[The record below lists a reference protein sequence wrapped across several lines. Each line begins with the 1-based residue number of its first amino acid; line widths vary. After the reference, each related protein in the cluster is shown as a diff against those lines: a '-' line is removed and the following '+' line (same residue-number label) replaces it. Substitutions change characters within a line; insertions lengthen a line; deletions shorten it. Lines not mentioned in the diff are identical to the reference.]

1 MEWSQ
6 ITSSSMIFSL
16 KFVCVCVFLSQHGT
30 TQLCW
35 VSLYRFLSDRFLL
48 QVFGEL
54 HGGRSRRFHARKS
67 PQWHAHHHPAP
78 QVHRANTYHMPSGQ
92 KTQAG
97 IPATY
102 GGGRRAGEQA
112 GGGGPRRGSVSGVGF
127 TFLLILLQL
136 FLIISMETIF
146 CVW

>member
-1 MEWSQ
+1 MIPDHFLVSNFLCG
-6 ITSSSMIFSL
+6 ICLRVCFYHSMGQVKSVFIFS
-16 KFVCVCVFLSQHGT
+16 
-30 TQLCW
+30 
-35 VSLYRFLSDRFLL
+35 YRVVFLL

-54 HGGRSRRFHARKS
+54 HGGRPRRFHARKS
-67 PQWHAHHHPAP
+67 PQWDAHHHPAP
-78 QVHRANTYHMPSGQ
+78 QVHRSDTYHMPAGQ

-97 IPATY
+97 VPATH

-112 GGGGPRRGSVSGVGF
+112 GGGGPSGGSFSGVGF
-127 TFLLILLQL
+127 TFLLILLLL